1 MNVCAREAI
10 NDGSWT
16 GNLCSKLQMVK
27 VTITTYG
34 ETDNG
39 DFGFSDHKQMFVQVI
54 FIFL

>member
-39 DFGFSDHKQMFVQVI
+39 DFGFSYHKQMFVQVI